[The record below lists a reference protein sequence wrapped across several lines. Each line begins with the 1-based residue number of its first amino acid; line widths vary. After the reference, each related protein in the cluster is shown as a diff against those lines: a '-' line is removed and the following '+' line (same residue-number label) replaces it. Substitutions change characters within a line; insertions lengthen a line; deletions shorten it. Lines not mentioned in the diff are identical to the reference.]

1 MALCICGQGMS
12 SNNNN
17 KDGVVFG
24 SSSSSITCN
33 NCQRFIHLECANLL
47 VHQAQETSVF
57 YCQICRPYTGPSILK
72 TITNHHRHNRNAEN
86 ADQLPIQTGTPDF
99 INYLKRSTS
108 IPDARSMVDVKRM
121 RGQQLTL
128 KELILSGFDRPIVVE
143 TKNGLEMSMDSEFNL
158 ITACQYYSEDLIVDA
173 IEVTRQIKVKT
184 KLAYLLAQFKLGQDE
199 RQDVYAVRVNMSKNI
214 KGEQFVQPRIVQRL
228 SWVDMYWPDVPF
240 KPLLSKYC
248 FLSMRN
254 AYNDF
259 HIDVGGASAWYH
271 IIEGEQT
278 FYLIEPNSE
287 NLAHFEKWIKSENLH
302 EIMFYRNVANVF
314 KIKLTQ
320 GQTIFI
326 PNGWIY
332 SILTQDDTIA
342 FGGYF
347 LHSLNIATQLSINDF
362 LKSLQ
367 KPGLDF
373 PAYELTN
380 WYAAPNILKL
390 AKENLKNQP
399 PKHLSMGIA
408 ALIEKLRFWLQR
420 SKSKRSNNEQQQQ
433 QQQQLIPKAVN
444 CSKIIRDLNRCL
456 RKKKK
461 INQNKNKDQ
470 IKLKSKDTIDH
481 QQQQQSS
488 SSQPFTLNPEETKIK
503 DLVDTESSSNSNLK
517 IKVNMKLAQDVIR
530 RSMDDPYDLN
540 SDQNVSNELLLFSK
554 SKKKKKRQH
563 DDELVKII
571 ESTKREDDDYIYM
584 DLDSPEDH
592 QQNIDNDKI
601 WKPGT
606 SSTSTTTSSTAM
618 NSNGNSS
625 GKKYSKNSSQQSK
638 MTTTTTTT
646 TTMIGSSNAADII
659 NKQQAKIEKHGQSS
673 SSSSTTTTKLST
685 VETGGDIHHHHT
697 QQQQQPP
704 EKSSSSMAVNTM
716 NKKYKKGLATPK
728 QRLAKKLKM
737 MSM

>member
-1 MALCICGQGMS
+1 
-12 SNNNN
+12 
-17 KDGVVFG
+17 
-24 SSSSSITCN
+24 SSSSITCN
-33 NCQRFIHLECANLL
+33 NCQRYIHLECANLL
-47 VHQAQETSVF
+47 VHQAQETSIF

-108 IPDARSMVDVKRM
+108 IPDARSMIDVKRM
-121 RGQQLTL
+121 RGQQLSL
-128 KELILSGFDRPIVVE
+128 KELILSGFDRPIIVE
-143 TKNGLEMSMDSEFNL
+143 SKNGLEMSIDSEFNL
-158 ITACQYYSEDLIVDA
+158 STVCKYYHEDLLVDA

-184 KLAYLLAQFKLGQDE
+184 KLSYLLAQFKLGHDE
-199 RQDVYAVRVNMSKNI
+199 RQDVYAFRVNMTKNI
-214 KGEQFVQPRIVQRL
+214 KGEQFIPPRIVQRL

-240 KPLLSKYC
+240 KPLLTKYC

-259 HIDVGGASAWYH
+259 HIDIGAASAWYH
-271 IIEGEQT
+271 IINGEQT
-278 FYLIEPNSE
+278 FYLIEPSDE

-302 EIMFYRNVANVF
+302 EIMFYRNVSNVF
-314 KIKLTQ
+314 KVKLTE

-332 SILTQDDTIA
+332 SILTHDDTVA

-347 LHSLNIATQLSINDF
+347 LHSLNIAKQLSVNDF

-408 ALIEKLRFWLQR
+408 ALIEKLRFWLIR
-420 SKSKRSNNEQQQQ
+420 SKSKRSTNEQ

-461 INQNKNKDQ
+461 NNQNNNNKDQ
-470 IKLKSKDTIDH
+470 IKLKSKDIIEHTSQ

-488 SSQPFTLNPEETKIK
+488 STSTQPFTLNPEETKIK
-503 DLVDTESSSNSNLK
+503 DLVDAESSSNSNLK

-540 SDQNVSNELLLFSK
+540 SDQNVSKELLLFPK

-563 DDELVKII
+563 DEELVKII
-571 ESTKREDDDYIYM
+571 ESTKREDDNYIYM

-592 QQNIDNDKI
+592 QQNIDNDTI

-606 SSTSTTTSSTAM
+606 TSTAM
-618 NSNGNSS
+618 NSS
-625 GKKYSKNSSQQSK
+625 GKKYSKNSQSK
-638 MTTTTTTT
+638 
-646 TTMIGSSNAADII
+646 TMIGSINADII
-659 NKQQAKIEKHGQSS
+659 NRQQAKAIEKHGQSS
-673 SSSSTTTTKLST
+673 LSSSS
-685 VETGGDIHHHHT
+685 
-697 QQQQQPP
+697 
-704 EKSSSSMAVNTM
+704 
-716 NKKYKKGLATPK
+716 
-728 QRLAKKLKM
+728 
-737 MSM
+737 

>member
-17 KDGVVFG
+17 KDGVIFG
-24 SSSSSITCN
+24 SSSITCN
-33 NCQRFIHLECANLL
+33 NCQRLIHLECADLL
-47 VHQAQETSVF
+47 VHQAQETSIF
-57 YCQICRPYTGPSILK
+57 YCQICRPYTGPSTLK

-108 IPDARSMVDVKRM
+108 IPDARSMIDVKRM
-121 RGQQLTL
+121 RGQQLSL
-128 KELILSGFDRPIVVE
+128 KELILSGFDRPIIVE
-143 TKNGLEMSMDSEFNL
+143 SKNGLEMSIDPQFNL
-158 ITACQYYSEDLIVDA
+158 STAHQYYPEDLIVDA

-184 KLAYLLAQFKLGQDE
+184 KLSYLLNQFKLNHDE
-199 RQDVYAVRVNMSKNI
+199 RQDVYAVRVIMSKNI
-214 KGEQFVQPRIVQRL
+214 KGEQFIPPRIVQRL

-240 KPLLSKYC
+240 KPLLTKYC

-259 HIDVGGASAWYH
+259 HIDIGAASAWYH
-271 IIEGEQT
+271 IMKGEQT
-278 FYLIEPNSE
+278 FYMIEPSNE

-302 EIMFYRNVANVF
+302 EIMFYRNAENVF
-314 KIKLTQ
+314 KVKLTE

-332 SILTQDDTIA
+332 SILTHDDTIA

-347 LHSLNIATQLSINDF
+347 LHSLNIAKQLSINDF
-362 LKSLQ
+362 LKSLE

-373 PAYELTN
+373 PSYELTN

-408 ALIEKLRFWLQR
+408 ALIEKLRFWLQK
-420 SKSKRSNNEQQQQ
+420 SKSKRSTNEQQQ
-433 QQQQLIPKAVN
+433 QQQQLIPRAVN

-461 INQNKNKDQ
+461 INQNDNKDQ
-470 IKLKSKDTIDH
+470 IKIKSKDTIDQQQQ

-488 SSQPFTLNPEETKIK
+488 STQPSTLTMNPEETKIK
-503 DLVDTESSSNSNLK
+503 DLVDTADTSSNSNLK

-540 SDQNVSNELLLFSK
+540 SDQNVGKELLLFPK

-563 DDELVKII
+563 DDELIKII
-571 ESTKREDDDYIYM
+571 ESKKREDDDYIYM
-584 DLDSPEDH
+584 DLDTPEDH
-592 QQNIDNDKI
+592 QQNIANDKI

-606 SSTSTTTSSTAM
+606 STTM
-618 NSNGNSS
+618 NSGISVNRKNL
-625 GKKYSKNSSQQSK
+625 KNSSQQSK
-638 MTTTTTTT
+638 MITTTT
-646 TTMIGSSNAADII
+646 TTMIGNINAADII
-659 NKQQAKIEKHGQSS
+659 NSRQQQQATKIEKHGQSS
-673 SSSSTTTTKLST
+673 SSSTTKSGT
-685 VETGGDIHHHHT
+685 IETRGEIHHHHT
-697 QQQQQPP
+697 QQQSS
-704 EKSSSSMAVNTM
+704 EKSSIATAMNISSSIN